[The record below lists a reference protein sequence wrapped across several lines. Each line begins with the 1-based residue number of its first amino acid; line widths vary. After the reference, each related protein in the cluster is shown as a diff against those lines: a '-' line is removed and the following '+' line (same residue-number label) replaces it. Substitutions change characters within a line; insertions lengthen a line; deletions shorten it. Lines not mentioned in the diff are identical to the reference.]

1 MSLEI
6 KNLSKTYPNGVRAMD
21 SISLKI
27 GKGMFGL
34 LGPNGAGKSTLM
46 RTLAT
51 LQYPDSGEI
60 RFNGKPV
67 NSRRSVTGFRSVIGY
82 LPQEFG
88 VYPNRSAADLLNYL
102 GVLKGLTR
110 RSERQTRVQQVLE
123 LTNLTHVEDEAVSSF
138 SGGMKQR
145 FGIAQLLLNKPQL
158 MIVDEPTAG
167 LDPSERKHFLNM
179 LKETGLQSTV
189 IFSTHIVEDVR
200 DLCNDLAIIHQG
212 KIRVQCAPSEAL
224 RIINGKIW
232 VKHSKTRLLSDTEA
246 LPSIYPLSSRYT
258 DQGAY
263 EIRVHSD
270 QRPGPDFESATATL
284 EDFYFA
290 AINGLLP

>member
-6 KNLSKTYPNGVRAMD
+6 WNLSKTYPNAVKAMY
-21 SISLKI
+21 SVSLTI
-27 GKGMFGL
+27 DKGMFGL

-51 LQYPDSGEI
+51 LQYPDRGEI
-60 RFNGKPV
+60 RFNGKLISSK
-67 NSRRSVTGFRSVIGY
+67 NVTEFRSVIGY

-110 RSERQTRVQQVLE
+110 RSDREQRVREVLE
-123 LTNLTHVEDEAVSSF
+123 LTNLTNLAHEAVSSF

-167 LDPSERKHFLNM
+167 LDPAERKHFLNM
-179 LKETGLQSTV
+179 LRELGLQSTV
-189 IFSTHIVEDVR
+189 IFSTHIVEDVG
-200 DLCNDLAIIHQG
+200 DLCHDLAIMHQG
-212 KIRVQCAPSEAL
+212 NIRLQCAPSDAL
-224 RIINGKIW
+224 LKIHGKIW
-232 VKHSKTRLLSDTEA
+232 VKHSEIRLLPGKEA
-246 LPSIYPLSSRYT
+246 DPAIHLLSSRYT
-258 DQGAY
+258 DRGTY
-263 EIRVHSD
+263 EIRAYSE
-270 QRPGPDFESATATL
+270 QRPDPEFEPATATL

-290 AINGLLP
+290 VINGLLP